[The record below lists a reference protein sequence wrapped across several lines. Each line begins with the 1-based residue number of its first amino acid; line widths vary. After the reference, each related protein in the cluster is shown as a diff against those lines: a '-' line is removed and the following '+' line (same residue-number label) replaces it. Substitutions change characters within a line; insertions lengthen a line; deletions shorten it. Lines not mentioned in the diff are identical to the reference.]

1 MELVICSYERFLGF
15 PYFEG
20 KCVFSV
26 IDYKQGEKKFTK
38 LNFLKKC
45 WFFTWPTVE
54 CGVSHKNHLNVEYK
68 QPFQYDNGSKFML
81 TFKVDNVKLFEKRDE
96 ALIVNDDFF

>member
-1 MELVICSYERFLGF
+1 M
-15 PYFEG
+15 
-20 KCVFSV
+20 
-26 IDYKQGEKKFTK
+26 
-38 LNFLKKC
+38 
-45 WFFTWPTVE
+45 E
-54 CGVSHKNHLNVEYK
+54 CGVSHKNNLNVEYK